1 MKKYLVILYDR
12 NTKEITNEYIDESE
26 YKRIVIEENHTYF
39 GLLILNIIEL
49 KGE

>member
-12 NTKEITNEYIDESE
+12 DTKEITNEYIDEYD
-26 YKRIVIEENHTYF
+26 YKNIVIEEKHTYW

>member
-12 NTKEITNEYIDESE
+12 DTKEISNEYINESE
-26 YKRIVIEENHTYF
+26 YKRIVREENSTHW
-39 GLLILNIIEL
+39 GLLILNIVEL